1 MTAAR
6 MMMANPPSGQCEGNL
21 VRFGGVLPG
30 VMVEQPRLSVTI
42 DAESH
47 CSARFCPFYMGIS
60 WFNIIHNIP
69 VLGTGV
75 GGEHG
80 AQAEG

>member
-1 MTAAR
+1 
-6 MMMANPPSGQCEGNL
+6 MMANPPGGQCEGNL

-69 VLGTGV
+69 DLGTGV